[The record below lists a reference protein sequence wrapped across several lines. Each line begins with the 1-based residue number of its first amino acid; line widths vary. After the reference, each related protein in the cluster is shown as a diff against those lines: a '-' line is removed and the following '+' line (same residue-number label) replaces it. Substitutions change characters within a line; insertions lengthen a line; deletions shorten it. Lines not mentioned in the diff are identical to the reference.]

1 MKKQLRLIVIAATV
15 AVIVL
20 VYILFAGRRTQCDT
34 IFEQTATRVGG
45 NLEVIKNKGE
55 FFVGREQVQELTE
68 GAQKV
73 GLHLKSC
80 CLSQQTGNM
89 SSDQFQN
96 CINGA
101 KDYETKVLQV
111 TNLINEAQAAKDQGN
126 QQLSEQKAGQ
136 AREAAS
142 AVTSASSEMSRAAAN
157 LPSNPVSVKGAEQ
170 EPNNTILQANA
181 AELGATISA
190 EISTPDDQDFFK
202 FQYKDPKN
210 RRDILLLH
218 IENRST
224 TLQPQFSV
232 YHEDKSVLQN
242 WNAANA
248 AGANQDF
255 SFVAEPGKT
264 YYVAVAS
271 SYSGTGKYALSLIPQ
286 KAYDQYEPN
295 EDAFTAT
302 SIRLGQSIEA
312 NIMDGEDLD
321 WYRLSGGQGKTVTVH
336 LENLSKTLQP
346 QIQVR
351 NADKSVL
358 QNWNGANAQAAD
370 LEITF
375 PAEPGKDYFVVVG
388 SSYSSAGKYKLS
400 TH

>member
-1 MKKQLRLIVIAATV
+1 MKKQARLVVLAV
-15 AVIVL
+15 AVVVIVL
-20 VYILFAGRRTQCDT
+20 AYLLLAGRRTQCDT

-45 NLEVIKNKGE
+45 NLEVIKSKGE
-55 FFVGREQVQELTE
+55 LFVGREQVQALTD

-80 CLSQQTGNM
+80 CLSQQSGKM
-89 SSDQFQN
+89 SADQFQN

-101 KDYETKVLQV
+101 KDYESKVVMV

-142 AVTSASSEMSRAAAN
+142 AVTFAASNLGKTAAN
-157 LPSNPVSVKGAEQ
+157 LSSEPVSIKESEQ

-181 AELGATISA
+181 AEMGVAIA
-190 EISTPDDQDFFK
+190 GEISTTDDLDFFK

-210 RRDILLLH
+210 RRDLALLH

-224 TLQPQFSV
+224 TLQPQFQV
-232 YHEDKSVLQN
+232 YNEDKSLLQN
-242 WNAANA
+242 WSAANA
-248 AGANQDF
+248 AGANLDF
-255 SFVAEPGKT
+255 YFVVEPGKN
-264 YYVAVAS
+264 YYVAVG
-271 SYSGTGKYALSLIPQ
+271 SYTGTGKYALSVVPQ

-295 EDAFTAT
+295 DDAFTAT
-302 SIRLGQSIEA
+302 SIRLGQTIEA
-312 NIMDGEDLD
+312 NIMDNSDVD
-321 WYRLSGGQGKTVTVH
+321 WYRLSGIQGKTVTVH
-336 LENLSKTLQP
+336 LDNLSRTLQP
-346 QIQVR
+346 QIEIR

-358 QNWNGANAQAAD
+358 QNWTGANAPGAD
-370 LEITF
+370 LELAFTS
-375 PAEPGKDYFVVVG
+375 EPGKDYFVIVG
-388 SSYSSAGKYKLS
+388 SYTNAGKYKLS

>member
-1 MKKQLRLIVIAATV
+1 MKKQMRLIVIATTIV
-15 AVIVL
+15 VIVL
-20 VYILFAGRRTQCDT
+20 AYFLLARPRTQCDV

-45 NLEVIKNKGE
+45 NLDVIKNKGE
-55 FFVGREQVQELTE
+55 FFVGREQVQALTD

-80 CLSQQTGNM
+80 CLSQQTGKM
-89 SSDQFQN
+89 TPDQFQN

-101 KDYETKVLQV
+101 KDYESKVLLV

-126 QQLSEQKAGQ
+126 TQLAEQKAGQ

-142 AVTSASSEMSRAAAN
+142 AVTFVANDLGKAAAN
-157 LPSNPVSVKGAEQ
+157 LPSDTIPIKAAEQ

-181 AELGATISA
+181 AEMGTTISG
-190 EISTPDDQDFFK
+190 EISPADDLDFFK
-202 FQYKDPKN
+202 FQYKDSKN
-210 RRDILLLH
+210 RRDIVLLH
-218 IENRST
+218 LENRFT
-224 TLQPQFSV
+224 TLQPQFQV
-232 YHEDKSVLQN
+232 YNEDKSVLRN
-242 WNAANA
+242 WVLANT
-248 AGANQDF
+248 AGANLDY

-264 YYVAVAS
+264 YYVAVG
-271 SYSGTGKYALSLIPQ
+271 SYSGTGKYGLSLVPQ

-302 SIRLGQSIEA
+302 AIRLGQTIEA
-312 NIMDGEDLD
+312 NIMDGNDLD
-321 WYRLSGGQGKTVTVH
+321 WYRLSGAQGKTITVH

-358 QNWNGANAQAAD
+358 QSSLANAAGAD
-370 LEITF
+370 LELTF
-375 PAEPGKDYFVVVG
+375 PAEPGKDYFVIVG
-388 SSYSSAGKYKLS
+388 SINDAGKYKLS